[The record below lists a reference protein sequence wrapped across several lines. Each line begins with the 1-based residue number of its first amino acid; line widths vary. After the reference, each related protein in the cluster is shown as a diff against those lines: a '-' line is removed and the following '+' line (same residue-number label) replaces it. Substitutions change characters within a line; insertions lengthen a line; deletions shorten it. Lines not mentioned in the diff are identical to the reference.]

1 MQALAALVA
10 LLAIGFGFAAGG
22 ILGTLT
28 GLVATVGVGSG
39 LAIALAE
46 VGTDVAAGGAVRTGQ
61 RIGGVL
67 AAAGCLAG
75 VLQGGWSL
83 GWLWGFG
90 GYVVGGIAAVVLVG
104 ALGAFRGDT
113 AAASRD
119 VGTVS
124 VTFGPN
130 TDHQVTVLREPFA
143 PVSLDG
149 PLLDTALF
157 LYYTAKAL
165 HALGPDASAKQLRQH
180 VASATLTLKLDEFE
194 PFTSVIDQSG
204 LCIGRLRAG
213 RVGDLSMQTTFK
225 VPLTLTNAYIFD
237 SVLIL
242 FSHAVEHQPT
252 ADHRRS
258 LASAAEAL
266 EDYYRT
272 IADSTSLKA
281 LKEAPAAAFDQYRHR
296 LSAVDL
302 SHPTRQP
309 PA

>member
-1 MQALAALVA
+1 M
-10 LLAIGFGFAAGG
+10 
-22 ILGTLT
+22 
-28 GLVATVGVGSG
+28 ATVGVGSG

-46 VGTDVAAGGAVRTGQ
+46 AGTDVAAGGTVRVGQ

-67 AAAGCLAG
+67 AAAGCLVG
-75 VLQGGWSL
+75 VLLGGWSF
-83 GWLWGFG
+83 GWLWGLG
-90 GYVVGGIAAVVLVG
+90 GYVVGGIAAIVLAG
-104 ALGAFRGDT
+104 ALGAFRGDP

-130 TDHQVTVLREPFA
+130 TDPQVTVHREPSA

-157 LYYTAKAL
+157 LYYAAKAL
-165 HALGPDASAKQLRQH
+165 HALGPDAAAGQLRQH
-180 VASATLTLKLDEFE
+180 MALGALTLKLDEFE

-204 LCIGRLRAG
+204 RCLGCLQAG
-213 RVGDLSMQTTFK
+213 RGGDLSIQTSFK
-225 VPLTLTNAYIFD
+225 VPLTLTNAFVFD

-272 IADSTSLKA
+272 IADSMSLKA